1 MKTALKF
8 ILPLVLAC
16 GLVACST
23 MNPIPRDQLA
33 ANMAPILKIE
43 KRYAQVSHYTKILGS
58 QGWISEQQWEELK
71 PHYDV
76 YYVYYLASNVH
87 LARGDV
93 TSYLAHVRMAEKEL
107 DVIEAILKDTLAKER
122 EMDSGRKREF
132 SGFNL

>member
-1 MKTALKF
+1 MKF
-8 ILPLVLAC
+8 IPLVVLAC

-43 KRYAQVSHYTKILGS
+43 KRYAQVSRYTKILGS

-76 YYVYYLASNVH
+76 YYVYYLGANFH
-87 LARGDV
+87 LAKGNLN
-93 TSYLAHVRMAEKEL
+93 SYLEHIQMAEREL
-107 DVIEAILKDTLAKER
+107 DVIEAVLKDTLAKER

>member
-1 MKTALKF
+1 MKF
-8 ILPLVLAC
+8 IPLVVLAC
-16 GLVACST
+16 GLAACST

-33 ANMAPILKIE
+33 ANMVPILKIE
-43 KRYAQVSHYTKILGS
+43 KRYAQVSRYTKILGS

-76 YYVYYLASNVH
+76 YYVYYLGANFH
-87 LARGDV
+87 LAKGNLN
-93 TSYLAHVRMAEKEL
+93 SYLEHIQMAEREL
-107 DVIEAILKDTLAKER
+107 DVIEAVLKDTLAKER